1 MIAKIHS
8 RTMLAIDRAIDFTLE
23 SQRTDGSWDGPLS
36 SRAFETA
43 LVCLALRT
51 FDPLTA
57 HRARRWLNGH
67 PPQQYHDLAYRY
79 ETMLSGLALGK
90 IGNVDVSDG
99 AMYDSVFLRKTL
111 ALYALARREGIATRS
126 LWPEDQVLPRLAEFY
141 ARRRVLNIK
150 GWALIDFLSGY
161 AILLNAYG
169 EYEQARRV
177 ALEVRDAQ
185 NEDGSWFRN
194 TLSTSLALCAT
205 EYLDDAPAEWRQRAI
220 HYLRA
225 TQQSDGGYSYCNIP
239 VWDTAITLSALRLA
253 LPSSHPAFQKGLS
266 YLCSGQNADGGWGF
280 FPGLESEN
288 DSTSAVLDAI
298 GMEMPKD
305 KRVQAVCYLEQQQN
319 EEGVWPVWRRA
330 ERPSTEVVAHIVAT
344 LRSLAPFGP
353 TRFEQACDW
362 LLRHQE
368 SDGSWMADWCAN
380 IPYAIESIMRA
391 VPHRPGRFAQTVAYL
406 QANQNADGGW
416 GGAPQTD
423 SNSSATACAI
433 RACLHLGLVRE
444 ARHGVQYLERTQL
457 SSGTWVSPC
466 EVIGPRPFRYAIHAS
481 AHAFCLHAMLMY
493 DAILKLGK

>member
-1 MIAKIHS
+1 MVAKIHT
-8 RTMLAIDRAIDFTLE
+8 RTLLAIDRAVEYALE
-23 SQRTDGSWDGPLS
+23 SQRSDGSWDGPLS
-36 SRAFETA
+36 SRSFETA
-43 LVCLALRT
+43 LACLALRS
-51 FDPLTA
+51 FDPPAA
-57 HRARRWLNGH
+57 HRARHWLADH
-67 PPQQYHDLAYRY
+67 PPQRYHDLAYRY

-90 IGNVDVSDG
+90 IGTVDVSDG
-99 AMYDSVFLRKTL
+99 AMYDSVYLRKTL
-111 ALYALARREGIATRS
+111 ALYALARREGVETRS

-177 ALEVRDAQ
+177 AAEVCDAQ

-194 TLSTSLALCAT
+194 TISTSLALCAT
-205 EYLDDAPAEWRQRAI
+205 EHLENARWRERAI
-220 HYLRA
+220 CYLRG
-225 TQQSDGGYSYCNIP
+225 TQQPDGGYSYCNIP

-253 LPSSHPAFQKGLS
+253 LPPSHPAFRRGLS
-266 YLCSGQNADGGWGF
+266 YLCNGQNDDGGWGF

-298 GMEMPKD
+298 GLEMPECKLA
-305 KRVQAVCYLEQQQN
+305 QAIRYLEQQQN

-344 LRSLAPFGP
+344 LRTLAPGGS
-353 TRFEQACDW
+353 TRFDQACDW
-362 LLRHQE
+362 LMRHQE
-368 SDGSWMADWCAN
+368 SDGSWVADWCAN
-380 IPYAIESIMRA
+380 TPYAIESIVRA
-391 VPHRPGRFAQTVAYL
+391 VPSKPGHFTKTIAYL
-406 QANQNADGGW
+406 RANQNADGGW
-416 GGAPQTD
+416 GGEPQTD

-433 RACLHLGLVRE
+433 RACLQLGLMHE

-457 SSGTWVSPC
+457 SSGTWASPC

-481 AHAFCLHAMLMY
+481 AHAFCLYAILMY
-493 DAILKLGK
+493 NTVQRMSK